1 MSDGHVRWRPLIV
14 CLALVGVGAAATIWL
29 VPERNGQS
37 REAELQV
44 MRPDVVGNP
53 PTVEWRE
60 SLICQGEKLAV
71 ACLPSAGAGSGDR
84 FYLETTINLRQ
95 HGPTIGVVNLLSS
108 FLGYDTHAIIC
119 PPPARDGSLR
129 CAAMPTDASPETT
142 AYLATFDLPIESA
155 VYIR

>member
-1 MSDGHVRWRPLIV
+1 MNHGHVRWRRLIV
-14 CLALVGVGAAATIWL
+14 CLALVGIGAAAIIWL
-29 VPERNGQS
+29 VSERNGRY
-37 REAELQV
+37 REAELQA

-71 ACLPSAGAGSGDR
+71 ACLPPAGASSGDR
-84 FYLETTINLRQ
+84 FYLKTTINLRQ
-95 HGPTIGVVNLLSS
+95 HGPAMGVVNLLST
-108 FLGYDTHAIIC
+108 FLDSDTHAIIC
-119 PPPARDGSLR
+119 RPPAPDGSLR
-129 CAAMPTDASPETT
+129 CAAMPTDASAEKT